1 MLNTS
6 EGDGSQQDDQEKLR
20 VRQWSFHGQQHPFI
34 EEFSEFLSSVSTQA
48 LKYKLMTYQQR
59 QFAKALWEA
68 ENYGGSK
75 AKCEARLKEIYGFNW
90 KSITK
95 VEDHMAPEREYCE
108 YVLIL
113 EHQKQWN
120 DAQEKAKLQL
130 NNN

>member
-6 EGDGSQQDDQEKLR
+6 EGDGGQQNDQEKLR
-20 VRQWSFHGQQHPFI
+20 VRQWSFHGQQYPFI

-68 ENYGGSK
+68 ENYGGSR
-75 AKCEARLKEIYGFNW
+75 AKCEARLKEIYGFSW

-95 VEDHMAPEREYCE
+95 VEDHMVPEREYCE

>member
-1 MLNTS
+1 MLNS
-6 EGDGSQQDDQEKLR
+6 NEGSGSQDQERNQLGI
-20 VRQWSFHGQQHPFI
+20 SNGAAHDQQYPFI

-59 QFAKALWEA
+59 LFAKSLWEA
-68 ENYGGSK
+68 ENYGGSR

-90 KSITK
+90 KSVTR

-120 DAQEKAKLQL
+120 EAQEKAKLQE
-130 NNN
+130 NKN

>member
-1 MLNTS
+1 MLATN
-6 EGDGSQQDDQEKLR
+6 EGSGNQDKNQQQLGISDGAA
-20 VRQWSFHGQQHPFI
+20 HGQRYPFI

-59 QFAKALWEA
+59 LFAKALWEA
-68 ENYGGSK
+68 ENFGGSRS
-75 AKCEARLKEIYGFNW
+75 KCEARLKEIYGFNW

-95 VEDHMAPEREYCE
+95 VADHMVPEREYCE

-120 DAQEKAKLQL
+120 EAQQKAKLQAFKD
-130 NNN
+130 

>member
-6 EGDGSQQDDQEKLR
+6 KSDGGQEQDQQQLS
-20 VRQWSFHGQQHPFI
+20 VGNVATHGQRYPFI
-34 EEFSEFLSSVSTQA
+34 QEFSEFLSSVSTHA

-59 QFAKALWEA
+59 LLARSLWEA

-75 AKCEARLKEIYGFNW
+75 SKCEARLKEIYGSDW
-90 KSITK
+90 RSITR
-95 VEDHMAPEREYCE
+95 VEDHMTPEREYCE

-120 DAQEKAKLQL
+120 EAQEKAKLQATK
-130 NNN
+130 N